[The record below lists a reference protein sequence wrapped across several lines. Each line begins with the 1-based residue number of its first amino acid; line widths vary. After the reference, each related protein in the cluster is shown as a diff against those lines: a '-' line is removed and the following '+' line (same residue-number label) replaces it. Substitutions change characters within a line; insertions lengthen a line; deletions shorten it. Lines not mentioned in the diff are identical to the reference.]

1 MRTSLYLFSFFLF
14 FITGCSNE
22 PDIEQEEPENNGLIE
37 DSVNQE
43 LLNEVYFTFNIDN
56 KNLDSENWIILYD
69 ETGNLLD
76 YKSYNAKDFLE
87 FKKRSDSIPKSITV
101 TLFSTTQSSPSQYAF
116 SSISQVEIGTK
127 WNIIVPEVNTEITD
141 SEISPVIGE
150 FELEVSEAKG
160 PDYYKQ
166 NLLTNIKGYGAH
178 ITGYTIFHDENGL
191 STYKY
196 NPISIKENENN
207 YLYSKLDYDLN
218 LKYYWFENI
227 QPNDKFNVKYSDFSD
242 YDSYLDLPFVENQYF
257 SLNILAFE
265 NDNVLKQKY
274 PNYTGYI
281 LLDIDSNTYSQSGP
295 VNPGYLDRF
304 NWYRTEIHMYRGI
317 DKPSFHYLNYSDKPE
332 ISIPESDF
340 NITNKSLSNL
350 TFSTNI
356 SYVRKESLFTTN
368 FNGVDPI
375 TYWRVY
381 SGEDQYPKIGIVPQE
396 LLNLYPEID
405 LDNLE
410 YSYTNLYLDFSYS
423 HEDYLNYY
431 KNTLYSELSIPEV
444 YLSFFDE

>member
-1 MRTSLYLFSFFLF
+1 MRKLFFLF
-14 FITGCSNE
+14 SIFLFFLTSCSNE
-22 PDIEQEEPENNGLIE
+22 PDIQHEKPEINGVIE
-37 DSVNQE
+37 DSENQE
-43 LLNEVYFTFNIDN
+43 LLNEVYFTFNIEMEYLDN
-56 KNLDSENWIILYD
+56 DSWIILYD
-69 ETGNLLD
+69 EIGNLLD
-76 YKSYNAKDFLE
+76 YKSYNGKDFLE

-116 SSISQVEIGTK
+116 SSISQVEVGTK
-127 WNIIVPEVNTEITD
+127 WNIISPEVNTENTD
-141 SEISPVIGE
+141 HQISPVIGE

-160 PDYYKQ
+160 PDYYQQ
-166 NLLTNIKGYGAH
+166 NLLTNCKGYGAN
-178 ITGYTIFHDENGL
+178 TKGYAIFHDENGL
-191 STYKY
+191 STYKF
-196 NPISIKENENN
+196 NPIPIKENENN

-218 LKYYWFENI
+218 LKYYWFENV
-227 QPNDKFNVKYSDFSD
+227 QPNDELNVKYSDFSD

-257 SLNILAFE
+257 SLNVLAFE
-265 NDNVLKQKY
+265 NDDVLKQKY

-356 SYVRKESLFTTN
+356 SYVRKESYFTTN

-375 TYWRVY
+375 TYWRIY

-396 LLNLYPEID
+396 LLDIYPEID

-410 YSYTNLYLDFSYS
+410 YSNTNLYLDFSYS

-431 KNTLYSELSIPEV
+431 ENTTYSELPIPEV
-444 YLSFFDE
+444 YLSFFDD

>member
-1 MRTSLYLFSFFLF
+1 MF

-22 PDIEQEEPENNGLIE
+22 PDIQQEVPENNGLIE

-56 KNLDSENWIILYD
+56 KNLDSESWIILYD

-127 WNIIVPEVNTEITD
+127 WNIIVSEVNTEITD
-141 SEISPVIGE
+141 PEISPVIGE

-166 NLLTNIKGYGAH
+166 NLLTNIKGYGANN
-178 ITGYTIFHDENGL
+178 TGYTIFHDENGL
-191 STYKY
+191 STYNY

-218 LKYYWFENI
+218 LKYYWFENV
-227 QPNDKFNVKYSDFSD
+227 QPNDKFNVKHSDFSD

-265 NDNVLKQKY
+265 NDDVLKQKY

-295 VNPGYLDRF
+295 VNPGYLDIF
-304 NWYRTEIHMYRGI
+304 KWYRTEIHMYRGI
-317 DKPSFHYLNYSDKPE
+317 DQPSFHYLNYSDKPE

-340 NITNKSLSNL
+340 NVTNRSLSNL

-356 SYVRKESLFTTN
+356 SYVRNESLFTTN

-381 SGEDQYPKIGIVPQE
+381 SGEDQYPKIGTVPQE
-396 LLNLYPEID
+396 LLDLYPEID

-431 KNTLYSELSIPEV
+431 ENTTYSELPIPEV